1 MKKNQLF
8 KTIPTLDF
16 FERFVKIYG
25 LIDINDNRKFTRETL
40 LKNKTIEKMEGF
52 MDELEEFYIPCKRDK
67 YLKGLNEKKMVT
79 VLRQIAKAHDYQL
92 NSNEKYLNG
101 AKVLQ
106 YCLERDKPV
115 NDYVNYNLK
124 IIEF

>member
-8 KTIPTLDF
+8 KTVPSLDF

-25 LIDINDNRKFTRETL
+25 LIDIYDNRKFTKETL
-40 LKNKTIEKMEGF
+40 LKNKTIEKIEGMME
-52 MDELEEFYIPCKRDK
+52 ELEDFYIPCKREK
-67 YLKGLNEKKMVT
+67 YLKNLNEKKLIT
-79 VLRQIAKAHDYQL
+79 ILRQIAKAHNMSL

-106 YCLERDKPV
+106 YCLENDDTP
-115 NDYVNYNLK
+115 NDYINYNLK
-124 IIEF
+124 VIEF

>member
-8 KTIPTLDF
+8 KTIPPLEF
-16 FERFVKIYG
+16 FERLVKIYG
-25 LIDINDNRKFTRETL
+25 LIDIYDNRKFTKDTL
-40 LKNKTIEKMEGF
+40 IKNKTIEKIEGMME
-52 MDELEEFYIPCKRDK
+52 ELEEFYIPCKREK
-67 YLKGLNEKKMVT
+67 YLTNLNEKKLVT
-79 VLRQIAKAHDYQL
+79 ILRQIAKAHNFTL

-106 YCLERDKPV
+106 YCLENEKKL